1 MVSTSMERGPL
12 VSTSIER
19 GDLGFSE
26 ERPMSIEA
34 FEGAKH
40 AEDAEVGQVG
50 RRAAVKV
57 PLCVYVVG
65 IEYTH

>member
-1 MVSTSMERGPL
+1 MR
-12 VSTSIER
+12 
-19 GDLGFSE
+19 
-26 ERPMSIEA
+26 IEA
-34 FEGAKH
+34 LEGAKH